1 MSKKH
6 KFSFSSSAS
15 QNTSLSSEQVIE
27 YKIIKKDLIRVAILN
42 IVFLAIVL
50 TVYYTNQDSQYLS
63 KWFSNLV
70 HF

>member
-27 YKIIKKDLIRVAILN
+27 YKIIKKDLIRLAILN
-42 IVFLAIVL
+42 IVFLGIVL
-50 TVYYTNQDSQYLS
+50 AVYYTNQDSQYLS
-63 KWFSNLV
+63 KWFSSLIKL
-70 HF
+70 